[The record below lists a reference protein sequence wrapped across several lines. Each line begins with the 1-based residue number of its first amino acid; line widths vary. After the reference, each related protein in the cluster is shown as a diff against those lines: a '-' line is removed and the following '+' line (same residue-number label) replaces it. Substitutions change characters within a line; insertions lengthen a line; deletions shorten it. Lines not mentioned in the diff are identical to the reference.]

1 MTRSEAVSK
10 TTNESQNYLIYD
22 GECVFCRNSVQ
33 ALKRLDAKEF
43 FTFVPYQN
51 LKNLNLTLPSN
62 LQFDSEI
69 HLYTKTGEIL
79 KGPHAII
86 YILKTTSFKWLGL
99 LLGLPFLFPFTREV
113 YYAFASNRY
122 LFNPCTGKECEIYT
136 ERSSLKS
143 HAVLMSVF
151 IIIALL
157 GSLIYGLSI
166 GILLPYLT
174 GSEGA
179 IKFTLASGISFIFVM
194 PILGLVAKGSSEIFI
209 SLIYRC
215 LIAIAL
221 GASLIFAL
229 SLLNAVFIVADLP
242 SDLGR
247 TMNIVCLIVI
257 NLIIA
262 YIFIR
267 LAGQVGVS
275 KLASLS
281 WFILL
286 DLIGVFLFRIL
297 KIF

>member
-1 MTRSEAVSK
+1 MAKSRTVWK
-10 TTNESQNYLIYD
+10 TGNEFQNYLIYD
-22 GECVFCRNSVQ
+22 GDCVFCRNSVQ
-33 ALKRLDAKEF
+33 ALKRLDTKEIF
-43 FTFVPYQN
+43 KFVPYQD

-62 LQFDSEI
+62 LQFDREI
-69 HLYTKTGEIL
+69 HLYTKKGSIL

-86 YILKTTSFKWLGL
+86 YILKTTFFKWLGL

-122 LFNPCTGKECEIYT
+122 LFNSCTGKECEIYT

-174 GSEGA
+174 GAEGA

-194 PILGLVAKGSSEIFI
+194 PILGLVTKGLPERFL

-215 LIAIAL
+215 FLSMTVAAGLLLI
-221 GASLIFAL
+221 L
-229 SLLNAVFIVADLP
+229 SMLNAVFILTDIPADL
-242 SDLGR
+242 G
-247 TMNIVCLIVI
+247 MAINIVCLVVI
-257 NLIIA
+257 NLIML
-262 YIFIR
+262 YTFMR

-281 WFILL
+281 WLILL
-286 DLIGVFLFRIL
+286 DLLGVFLFRIL
-297 KIF
+297 RVF

>member
-179 IKFTLASGISFIFVM
+179 IKLTLASGISFIFVM

-221 GASLIFAL
+221 GTSLIFAL

-242 SDLGR
+242 SDLGG

-257 NLIIA
+257 NLIMA
-262 YIFIR
+262 YTFIK
-267 LAGQVGVS
+267 LAGQVRVS
-275 KLASLS
+275 KLASLT

-286 DLIGVFLFRIL
+286 DILGVFLFRIL
-297 KIF
+297 RIF

>member
-1 MTRSEAVSK
+1 MATRTVLSTE
-10 TTNESQNYLIYD
+10 NQSQNYLIYD
-22 GECVFCRNSVQ
+22 GGCVFCRNSVQ
-33 ALKRLDAKEF
+33 ALKRLDTKEIF
-43 FTFVPYQN
+43 KFVPYQD

-62 LQFDSEI
+62 LQFDREI
-69 HLYTKTGEIL
+69 HLYTKKGSIL

-86 YILKTTSFKWLGL
+86 YILKTTFFKWLGL

-151 IIIALL
+151 IIIALI

-174 GSEGA
+174 GAEGA

-194 PILGLVAKGSSEIFI
+194 PILGLVARCSSERFL

-215 LIAIAL
+215 LLTIAF
-221 GASLIFAL
+221 GASIIFVL
-229 SLLNAVFIVADLP
+229 SLLNAVFILTDIPADL
-242 SDLGR
+242 G
-247 TMNIVCLIVI
+247 MAINIVCLILI
-257 NLIIA
+257 NLIMG
-262 YIFIR
+262 YTFMK
-267 LAGQVGVS
+267 LAVQVGVS

-286 DLIGVFLFRIL
+286 DLFGVFLFRIL
-297 KIF
+297 RVF

>member
-1 MTRSEAVSK
+1 MATRTVLSAE
-10 TTNESQNYLIYD
+10 NQSQNYLIYD
-22 GECVFCRNSVQ
+22 GDCVFCRNSVQ
-33 ALKRLDAKEF
+33 ALKRLHTKEF

-69 HLYTKTGEIL
+69 HLYTKKGLIL

-86 YILKTTSFKWLGL
+86 YILKTTSFKCLGL
-99 LLGLPFLFPFTREV
+99 LLGLPFIFPFTREV

-122 LFNPCTGKECEIYT
+122 LFNPCTGKECEIYA
-136 ERSSLKS
+136 ERSSSKS
-143 HAVLMSVF
+143 HGVLMSVF

-157 GSLIYGLSI
+157 GSSIYGLSI

-221 GASLIFAL
+221 GTSLIFAL
-229 SLLNAVFIVADLP
+229 SLLNAVFIITDLP

-267 LAGQVGVS
+267 LVGQVGVS

-286 DLIGVFLFRIL
+286 DLIEVFLFRIL
-297 KIF
+297 RVF

>member
-179 IKFTLASGISFIFVM
+179 IKLTLASGISFIFVM

-221 GASLIFAL
+221 GTSLIFAL

-242 SDLGR
+242 SDLGG

-257 NLIIA
+257 NLIMA
-262 YIFIR
+262 YTFIK
-267 LAGQVGVS
+267 LAGQVRVS
-275 KLASLS
+275 KFASLP
-281 WFILL
+281 WYILL
-286 DLIGVFLFRIL
+286 DILGVFLFRIL
-297 KIF
+297 RIF

>member
-1 MTRSEAVSK
+1 MSQSRTVLK
-10 TTNESQNYLIYD
+10 TENQSQNYLIYD
-22 GECVFCRNSVQ
+22 GDCVFCRNSVQ
-33 ALKRLDAKEF
+33 ALKRLDTKEIF
-43 FTFVPYQN
+43 KFVPYQD

-62 LQFDSEI
+62 LQFDREI
-69 HLYTKTGEIL
+69 HLYTKKGLIL

-86 YILKTTSFKWLGL
+86 YILKTTFFKWLGL

-122 LFNPCTGKECEIYT
+122 LFNPCTGNECEIYT

-143 HAVLMSVF
+143 HVVLMSVF
-151 IIIALL
+151 IILALL

-174 GSEGA
+174 GPEGA

-194 PILGLVAKGSSEIFI
+194 PILGLVARGSSEIFL

-215 LIAIAL
+215 FITITL
-221 GASLIFAL
+221 GASLVFVL
-229 SLLNAVFIVADLP
+229 SLLNAVFILTDIPADLGMP
-242 SDLGR
+242 I
-247 TMNIVCLIVI
+247 NIVCLILI
-257 NLIIA
+257 NLIMA
-262 YIFIR
+262 YTFMK
-267 LAGQVGVS
+267 LAVQVGVS

-286 DLIGVFLFRIL
+286 DLFGVFLFRIL
-297 KIF
+297 RVV

>member
-1 MTRSEAVSK
+1 MSTE
-10 TTNESQNYLIYD
+10 NQSQNYLIYD

-33 ALKRLDAKEF
+33 ALKRLDTKKL
-43 FTFVPYQN
+43 FTIVPYQKI
-51 LKNLNLTLPSN
+51 KNLNLTLPSN
-62 LQFDSEI
+62 LQFDREI

-79 KGPHAII
+79 KGAHAII

-157 GSLIYGLSI
+157 GSLMYGLSI

-174 GSEGA
+174 GAEGA

-221 GASLIFAL
+221 GTSLIFAL
-229 SLLNAVFIVADLP
+229 SLLNAVFMLTDIPAE
-242 SDLGR
+242 LGIAI
-247 TMNIVCLIVI
+247 NIVCLILI
-257 NLIIA
+257 NLIMG
-262 YIFIR
+262 YTFMK
-267 LAGQVGVS
+267 LAVQVGVS

-286 DLIGVFLFRIL
+286 DLFGVFLFRIL
-297 KIF
+297 RVF

>member
-1 MTRSEAVSK
+1 MATRTVLSTE
-10 TTNESQNYLIYD
+10 NQSQNYLIYD
-22 GECVFCRNSVQ
+22 GDCVFCRNSVQ
-33 ALKRLDAKEF
+33 ALKRLDTKEIF
-43 FTFVPYQN
+43 KFVPYQD

-62 LQFDSEI
+62 LQFDREI
-69 HLYTKTGEIL
+69 HLYTKKGLIL

-86 YILKTTSFKWLGL
+86 YILKTTFFKWLGL

-151 IIIALL
+151 IIIALI

-174 GSEGA
+174 GAEGA

-194 PILGLVAKGSSEIFI
+194 PILGLVARGSSERFL

-215 LIAIAL
+215 FLFMTVAVVLLLI
-221 GASLIFAL
+221 L
-229 SLLNAVFIVADLP
+229 SFLNGLFILTDLP
-242 SDLGR
+242 ANLGK
-247 TMNIVCLIVI
+247 TVNIVSLVGI
-257 NLIIA
+257 NLIMA
-262 YIFIR
+262 YTFMK

-275 KLASLS
+275 KVASLS

-297 KIF
+297 RVF

>member
-1 MTRSEAVSK
+1 VATRTVLSTE
-10 TTNESQNYLIYD
+10 NQSQNYLIYD

-51 LKNLNLTLPSN
+51 LKNLNLTLSSN

-179 IKFTLASGISFIFVM
+179 IKFTLASGISFKFVM

-221 GASLIFAL
+221 GTSLIFAL

-257 NLIIA
+257 NLIMA
-262 YIFIR
+262 YTFIK

-275 KLASLS
+275 KLASLP

-286 DLIGVFLFRIL
+286 DILGVFLFSIL
-297 KIF
+297 GVF